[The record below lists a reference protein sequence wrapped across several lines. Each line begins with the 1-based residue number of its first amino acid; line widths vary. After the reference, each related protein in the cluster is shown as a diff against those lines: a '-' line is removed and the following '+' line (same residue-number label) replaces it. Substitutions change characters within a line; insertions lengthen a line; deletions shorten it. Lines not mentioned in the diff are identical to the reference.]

1 MLKEG
6 SGRTPKRGE
15 VVVAH
20 YVVALEDGSVFDSS
34 RERNKELTFMI
45 GIGSV
50 GPHVWQRSLWQR
62 VVAALVVAALAAV
75 HSSDRCHLPPQALVY
90 TRCALILGLCR

>member
-1 MLKEG
+1 MGVTRTVLKEG
-6 SGRTPKRGE
+6 SGRTPKSGE

-20 YVVALEDGSVFDSS
+20 YVGTLEDGSVFDSS

-62 VVAALVVAALAAV
+62 WLWQRSLLCTAATAAT
-75 HSSDRCHLPPQALVY
+75 CHRRRWY
-90 TRCALILGLCR
+90 TRVAL